1 MSDASSKNNK
11 KLHDKESFSLAGLF
25 ISALKSALISLAI
38 SLILAAILSGAATLS
53 SDPLS
58 LVFPMS
64 LLSLYISS
72 FLSGFLCM
80 RKMREGTLLCGL
92 FSGGI
97 FMLLYMSVSLFL
109 PSELSSGRSFVLTL
123 FLRSLMVLFAF
134 LGAHA
139 GRQKSSRK
147 RKIKR

>member
-1 MSDASSKNNK
+1 MSDSRRENNK
-11 KLHDKESFSLAGLF
+11 THHDKESFGLAGLF
-25 ISALKSALISLAI
+25 ISALKSAFVALAT

-72 FLSGFLCM
+72 FLAGFLCM
-80 RKMREGTLLCGL
+80 RKMHEGTLLCGL

-109 PSELSSGRSFVLTL
+109 PSELSSGRSFWLTL
-123 FLRSLMVLFAF
+123 ILRSLMVLFAF

-139 GRQKSSRK
+139 GRHKNARK